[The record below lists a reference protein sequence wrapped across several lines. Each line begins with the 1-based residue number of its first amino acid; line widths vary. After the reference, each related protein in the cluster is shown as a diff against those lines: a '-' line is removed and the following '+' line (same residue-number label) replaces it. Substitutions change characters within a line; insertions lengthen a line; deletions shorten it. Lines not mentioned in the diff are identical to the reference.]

1 MWNKSVCK
9 PLCNSEVRREK
20 WIRAAGRPEKTS
32 ECLSVC
38 FVCPSEKKRKKKER
52 NAFFFVEFT
61 ETTFRNLVVS
71 KVVEHRFVR
80 CFKTHAVGEID

>member
-1 MWNKSVCK
+1 MDKGGGGC
-9 PLCNSEVRREK
+9 
-20 WIRAAGRPEKTS
+20 RPEKTRANV
-32 ECLSVC
+32 CLS

-52 NAFFFVEFT
+52 NAFFFAVEFT

-80 CFKTHAVGEID
+80 CFKTHAVGEIDREEIYL

>member
-1 MWNKSVCK
+1 MDKGGGGCR
-9 PLCNSEVRREK
+9 L
-20 WIRAAGRPEKTS
+20 EKTS

-38 FVCPSEKKRKKKER
+38 FVCPSEKKKEKKGKKR
-52 NAFFFVEFT
+52 LFFSVEFT

>member
-1 MWNKSVCK
+1 MDKGG
-9 PLCNSEVRREK
+9 VRVAPK
-20 WIRAAGRPEKTS
+20 KRANV
-32 ECLSVC
+32 CLSVLS
-38 FVCPSEKKRKKKER
+38 VPLKKKGKKRKETP
-52 NAFFFVEFT
+52 FFLLVEFT